1 MKVLVTGFGIISA
14 IGNNVSENLT
24 HLIQNKTGIE
34 KARFFESKF
43 VDEFY
48 FGEVKLTKDQ
58 MHEISNL
65 NDIHGFTKT
74 DLFAFIAFQ
83 EAIKM
88 ANLSQ
93 AELSDL
99 DTALIS
105 SSTVGGMAETDDLY
119 KDANSLTKGT
129 EHLYA
134 YGSGIHT
141 SRLAT
146 HFGVLG
152 YTDTI
157 NTACSSSAN
166 AIMLGVKLIKY
177 GKAKRVIVGGAD
189 SISKFTINGFNS
201 LQILSKSK
209 CQPFSK
215 DRDGLNLG
223 EGAGYIVLESSEFVE
238 DKPIYAEILGYG
250 NSNDAFHPTA
260 LSDNAIGVS
269 LAMCHAIKNAK
280 LTPDRIDYINAHG
293 TATNNNDHVELI
305 GLGKVFDKIPMY
317 NSTKSYTG
325 HTLAA
330 AGVIEAIY
338 SILSIKQNTL
348 FRSLNCNSPILTDTP
363 PIQENIENIEVNHV
377 LSNSFGFGG
386 NCTSLIISKV

>member
-1 MKVLVTGFGIISA
+1 MKVFVTGFGIISA
-14 IGNNVSENLT
+14 IGNNVTKNLSS
-24 HLIQNKTGIE
+24 LIENKTGID

-43 VDEFY
+43 VDDFY
-48 FGEVKLTKDQ
+48 FGEVKLSIDQ
-58 MHEISNL
+58 LCELTNHHDL
-65 NDIHGFTKT
+65 HGFTKT
-74 DLFAFIAFQ
+74 DLFAFIAFE

-93 AELSDL
+93 IELSSV

-119 KDANSLTKGT
+119 KDANLLTTGT
-129 EHLYA
+129 EHLYS
-134 YGSGIHT
+134 YGSGVHT
-141 SRLAT
+141 TRLAT
-146 HFGVLG
+146 QFGILG
-152 YTDTI
+152 FSDTI

-166 AIMLGVKLIKY
+166 AIMLGAKLIKY

-209 CQPFSK
+209 CQPFSN

-223 EGAGYIVLESSEFVE
+223 EGAGYIVLESSEIVG
-238 DKPIYAEILGYG
+238 DKPKYAEILGYG

-260 LSDNAIGVS
+260 LSEEALGVS
-269 LAMCHAIKNAK
+269 LAMDRAINNAK
-280 LTPDRIDYINAHG
+280 LAPENIDYVNAHG
-293 TATNNNDHVELI
+293 TATGNNDQVELI
-305 GLGKVFDKIPMY
+305 GLSKIFGTIPNY

-338 SILSIKQNTL
+338 SILSINSNTL
-348 FRSLNCNSPILTDTP
+348 FKSLNCSSPILTDNP
-363 PIQENIENIEVNHV
+363 PINKNIANTNVNYV

-386 NCTSLIISKV
+386 NCTSLVISKV